1 MSNTFH
7 RGCEMIIRIQRVDG
21 LYDMVKPQ
29 ALDRM
34 LKEGSLKRF
43 MRSVGWVTVATDAIR
58 THARDNDHY
67 VGTERRV
74 PRPS

>member
-1 MSNTFH
+1 
-7 RGCEMIIRIQRVDG
+7 MIIRIQRVDG

-43 MRSVGWVTVATDAIR
+43 MRSVGWVTVANDAIR
-58 THARDNDHY
+58 THTRDNYHY
-67 VGTERRV
+67 AGPERRL
-74 PRPS
+74 PRAS

>member
-1 MSNTFH
+1 
-7 RGCEMIIRIQRVDG
+7 MIIRIQRVDG

-58 THARDNDHY
+58 THDCDNDHY

>member
-1 MSNTFH
+1 
-7 RGCEMIIRIQRVDG
+7 MIIRIQRVDG

-29 ALDRM
+29 TLDRM

-43 MRSVGWVTVATDAIR
+43 MRSVGWVTVAKDTIR
-58 THARDNDHY
+58 THSRDDHHY
-67 VGTERRV
+67 VGPERRV